1 MSLRETIHSR
11 DVIRLPRV
19 RNNLH
24 FSTASGLAIGL
35 KWSRTNENSIGLQGQ
50 AKGESGP
57 PIYVRVRVLA
67 GLFQCGRNFCLNV
80 LLMTFIFIL
89 RITRITQTGML
100 FIHRNQH
107 VQVVVHL
114 REVH

>member
-50 AKGESGP
+50 AKGELGL
-57 PIYVRVRVLA
+57 PIYVLA

-114 REVH
+114 HQVH